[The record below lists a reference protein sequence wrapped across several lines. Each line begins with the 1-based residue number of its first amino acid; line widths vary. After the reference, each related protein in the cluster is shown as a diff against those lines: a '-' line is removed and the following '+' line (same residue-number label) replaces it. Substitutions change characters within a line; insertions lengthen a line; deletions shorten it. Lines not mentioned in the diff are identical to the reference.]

1 MFIFAGKIFVYMI
14 REKIFQQM
22 MKRGVN
28 QTTVCNDL
36 CLQMSN
42 FNAFLRGKRAMP
54 FKDLVAV
61 MKYLRVSVAPRGT
74 ESTATPPENM
84 NEICSNRIKQ
94 GGLKLVEVEAAS
106 GINRTSISS
115 FLTGKQVMSS
125 KNLARLLQALG
136 LDIVPFKKGE

>member
-74 ESTATPPENM
+74 ESTATPPESM

>member
-1 MFIFAGKIFVYMI
+1 MFIFAGLIFVYMI
-14 REKIFQQM
+14 RERIFQQM

-28 QTTVCNDL
+28 QTTLCRDL

-42 FNAFLRGKRAMP
+42 FNAFIRGKRAMP

-61 MKYLRVSVAPRGT
+61 MKYLRLSVAPNGM
-74 ESTATPPENM
+74 ESTSIPPENM
-84 NEICSNRIKQ
+84 NEIVRNRIKQ

-115 FLTGKQVMSS
+115 FITGKQVTSS
-125 KNLARLLQALG
+125 NNLGKLMMALG
-136 LDIVPFKKGE
+136 LDVVPYKKAE